1 MLYLNETEIESLVKM
16 PDVMRVVEDCFR
28 LQGQG
33 KATNQP
39 RRRVYVPDGMMHVMF
54 ASLMRENE
62 GYLGLKTYTAFPG
75 IGVRFIF
82 LLWDA
87 NSSELLSLMEAN
99 LLGQLRTGAA
109 SGIAAKYMANE
120 SIEEAGLIGT
130 GRQAGTQLEAICL
143 ARNIKN
149 FKPNVI
155 FNALHGQFG
164 EDGYIQTILERFK
177 IPYTH
182 SGVIASSIAMDKE
195 ISKKIFIKNKI
206 NTPKF
211 FTYSY
216 DVKNEDLIKKIKKKL
231 RFPVVVKPLNEGSSV
246 NVYICNEKNIIKILN
261 SIKQYKKVMIE
272 EFIGGREIQ
281 VAIMGNKKLGAIELK
296 PKRKFYDY
304 QAKYNS
310 SAKTEHII
318 PVDLPKG
325 KMDIVMN
332 MAYKAHKVIG
342 CMGVT
347 RSDFKFFNNKFYL
360 LEINTQPGMTKLSLV
375 PEIAAYRGIS
385 FLELIEW
392 IMQDASKKK

>member
-1 MLYLNETEIESLVKM
+1 MKKKILIISGGISKERLISL
-16 PDVMRVVEDCFR
+16 DT
-28 LQGQG
+28 GQ
-33 KATNQP
+33 Q
-39 RRRVYVPDGMMHVMF
+39 V
-54 ASLMRENE
+54 
-62 GYLGLKTYTAFPG
+62 
-75 IGVRFIF
+75 
-82 LLWDA
+82 
-87 NSSELLSLMEAN
+87 
-99 LLGQLRTGAA
+99 
-109 SGIAAKYMANE
+109 ANE
-120 SIEEAGLIGT
+120 LKKNGYRVKITEPDNN
-130 GRQAGTQLEAICL
+130 LEK
-143 ARNIKN
+143 NIKF

-164 EDGYIQTILERFK
+164 EDGYIQTILEGFK

-392 IMQDASKKK
+392 IVQDASKKK